1 MIKNKNKYDHLFKNV
16 SPASMSGIHIFGADD
31 DYFKPQKYNDVT
43 NLENRIWED
52 LFINSCSV
60 DKVIYSLNWL
70 QNNSKNTISII
81 PENDFIY

>member
-52 LFINSCSV
+52 LFIN
-60 DKVIYSLNWL
+60 VIFGIFINLYAL
-70 QNNSKNTISII
+70 SILLDI
-81 PENDFIY
+81 NH